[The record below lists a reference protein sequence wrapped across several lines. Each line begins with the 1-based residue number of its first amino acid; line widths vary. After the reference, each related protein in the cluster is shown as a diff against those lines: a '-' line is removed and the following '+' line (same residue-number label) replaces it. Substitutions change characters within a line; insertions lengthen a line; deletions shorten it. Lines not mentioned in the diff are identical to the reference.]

1 MPTSSPRPPVLFS
14 RLFEKTD
21 VGILVVDLEATI
33 VQASEAFQRMTGF
46 AHEELTDLSLWVL
59 THPEDVA
66 ASRKQFAEMVEGRLP
81 HFLTERRY
89 SCKDGS
95 YVLARTRCNLLHDHK
110 GSVTHVAALI
120 ELVEPAKGLADSP
133 STV

>member
-1 MPTSSPRPPVLFS
+1 MFG
-14 RLFEKTD
+14 RLFAKTD
-21 VGILVVDLEATI
+21 VGILVVTLEAII

-46 AHEELTDLSLWVL
+46 APEELADVSLWML

-66 ASRKQFAEMVEGRLP
+66 AGRKQFVEMVEGRLP
-81 HFLTERRY
+81 NSLIERRY

-95 YVLARTRCNLLHDHK
+95 YVLARTRSNLLYDHK

-120 ELVEPAKGLADSP
+120 ELVKPQS
-133 STV
+133 V